1 MAGLPVL
8 VLGGSGFVGRHIVNR
23 LVENDWRVLVPTR
36 RRERA
41 KELLLLPTVDVVE
54 ADIHDPVALTR
65 LATDAAAVV
74 NLVGILHES
83 GGQTFARVHVELA
96 KSVVAICRAVGVR
109 RLVHMSALNADP
121 QGPSR
126 YLRSKGEAAA
136 AVIASGLDWTIFEPS
151 VIFGREDSFLN
162 LFARLA
168 RMFPVLPLAGADV
181 KFAPV
186 YVGDVAHCFARA
198 LALEA
203 TIGRRYSLCGPA
215 VYTLRELVRYVA
227 QTTGA
232 PRPIVPLSPGLAK
245 LQATVLEHM
254 PGTLMT
260 RDNLASMAKDSVCGA
275 AFPAEFGIAPTALE
289 AIAPSYLSPEAWHD
303 RYDAFRVT
311 SGR

>member
-8 VLGGSGFVGRHIVNR
+8 VLGGSGFVGRHVVNR
-23 LVENDWRVLVPTR
+23 LVESDLRVVVPTR

-41 KELLLLPTVDVVE
+41 KELLPLPTVDVVE
-54 ADIHDPVALTR
+54 ADVNDPVALTR
-65 LATDAAAVV
+65 LATDAAAVI

-83 GGQTFARVHVELA
+83 DGQTFARAHVELA
-96 KSVVAICRAVGVR
+96 KTVIATCRAVGVR

-181 KFAPV
+181 KFQPV

-203 TIGRRYSLCGPA
+203 AIGRRYALCGPK
-215 VYTLRELVRYVA
+215 VYSLRELVRYVA

-245 LQATVLEHM
+245 LQATLLEHM

-275 AFPAEFGIAPTALE
+275 AFPAEFDIAPTALE

-303 RYDAFRVT
+303 RYDAYRVT

>member
-8 VLGGSGFVGRHIVNR
+8 VLGGSGFVGRHVVNR
-23 LVENDWRVLVPTR
+23 LVEDDWRVIVPTR

-41 KELLLLPTVDVVE
+41 KELVLLPTVDVVE
-54 ADIHDPVALTR
+54 ADVSDPVALAK
-65 LATDAAAVV
+65 LATDAAAVI
-74 NLVGILHES
+74 NLVGILHETD
-83 GGQTFARVHVELA
+83 GQTFARAHVELA
-96 KSVVAICRAVGVR
+96 NTVISTCRAVGVR
-109 RLVHMSALNADP
+109 RLVHMSALNADVD
-121 QGPSR
+121 GPSR

-136 AVIASGLDWTIFEPS
+136 AVMASGLDWTIFEPS

-168 RMFPVLPLAGADV
+168 RMFPVLPLAGANV
-181 KFAPV
+181 KFQPV
-186 YVGDVAHCFARA
+186 YVGDVAHCHARA

-203 TIGRRYSLCGPA
+203 TIGRRYPLCGPA

-260 RDNLASMAKDSVCGA
+260 RDNLASMSKDSVCGG
-275 AFPAEFGIAPTALE
+275 AFAEEFEIAPTALE

-303 RYDAFRVT
+303 RYDAYRVT